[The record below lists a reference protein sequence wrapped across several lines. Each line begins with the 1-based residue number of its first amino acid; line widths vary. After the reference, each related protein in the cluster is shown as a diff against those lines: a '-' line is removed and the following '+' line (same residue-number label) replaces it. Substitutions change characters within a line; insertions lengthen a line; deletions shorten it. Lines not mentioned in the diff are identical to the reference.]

1 MKLKLF
7 PKTFLYTLGI
17 NLFIVLF
24 AHITLYLLAPQEIL
38 DFTFKTLDEYDISA
52 RLNVE
57 NYFLETIQKVL
68 PLSLI
73 CCVVISVICSLLF
86 SRKMTVPIKK
96 ISKVTEKMSR
106 MDKTAVC
113 EIRSKD
119 EIGVLGEN
127 INSLYHSLLSVVESL
142 EAEKQRVS
150 ENEKSKV
157 DFLRAAS
164 HELKT
169 PVTALNATLE
179 NMILKVGKYKD
190 YDVYLPECKEMI
202 ENIGTMIQKIL
213 DTSKIENLSDN
224 ETAVDISLSEFLTT
238 LCEPYILIAKAHSI
252 NFNLDLKNSFSANLP
267 LDLFRKALSNII
279 ANAVD
284 YTPQGKTISVY
295 FSGRS
300 LIVENECT
308 PISDEHLQ
316 HIFEPFYRPDYSR
329 NRDSGG
335 NGLGLYIVSA
345 LLKKMNILYSF
356 QPIDDPL
363 GMRFTIAL

>member
-17 NLFIVLF
+17 NLFIVAF
-24 AHITLYLLAPQEIL
+24 AHIMLYLLAPQEIL
-38 DFTFKTLDEYDISA
+38 DVTVRSLEEYDISA

-57 NYFLETIQKVL
+57 NYFLDTLQKVL

-73 CCVVISVICSLLF
+73 CCVVISVICSLIF

-96 ISKVTEKMSR
+96 ISKATEKMST
-106 MDKTAVC
+106 MDKTAAC
-113 EIRSKD
+113 EINSKD
-119 EIGVLGEN
+119 EIGALGEN

-190 YDVYLPECKEMI
+190 YDVYLPECKEMT

-213 DTSKIENLSDN
+213 DTSKIETLSDN
-224 ETAVDISLSEFLTT
+224 ETAVDISLSELLTT
-238 LCEPYILIAKAHSI
+238 LCEPYILIAKTHSI
-252 NFNLDLKNSFSANLP
+252 NFNLDLKNSFSANLSP
-267 LDLFRKALSNII
+267 NLFCKALSNII
-279 ANAVD
+279 SNAVD

-295 FSGRS
+295 FRDRS
-300 LIVENECT
+300 LIIENECT
-308 PISDEHLQ
+308 PIPDEHLQ

-329 NRDSGG
+329 NRESGG
-335 NGLGLYIVSA
+335 NGLGLYIASA
-345 LLKKMNILYSF
+345 LFKKMNISYSF
-356 QPIDDPL
+356 LPIDNPL
-363 GMRFTIAL
+363 GMRFTVAL

>member
-113 EIRSKD
+113 EIRTKD

-127 INSLYHSLLSVVESL
+127 I
-142 EAEKQRVS
+142 K
-150 ENEKSKV
+150 
-157 DFLRAAS
+157 
-164 HELKT
+164 
-169 PVTALNATLE
+169 
-179 NMILKVGKYKD
+179 
-190 YDVYLPECKEMI
+190 
-202 ENIGTMIQKIL
+202 
-213 DTSKIENLSDN
+213 NL
-224 ETAVDISLSEFLTT
+224 
-238 LCEPYILIAKAHSI
+238 
-252 NFNLDLKNSFSANLP
+252 FS
-267 LDLFRKALSNII
+267 
-279 ANAVD
+279 
-284 YTPQGKTISVY
+284 
-295 FSGRS
+295 
-300 LIVENECT
+300 
-308 PISDEHLQ
+308 
-316 HIFEPFYRPDYSR
+316 
-329 NRDSGG
+329 
-335 NGLGLYIVSA
+335 
-345 LLKKMNILYSF
+345 
-356 QPIDDPL
+356 
-363 GMRFTIAL
+363 